1 MDWKMELANKINN
14 EWNRFKT
21 VDAGHIA
28 SIIAVD
34 YVRKLGIT
42 ELNDILPMLD
52 NELVALIKDRNP
64 FIIYRS

>member
-21 VDAGHIA
+21 VDAGRIA

-34 YVRKLGIT
+34 YIRQLGIT

-52 NELVALIKDRNP
+52 NELVALMKSRNP